1 MDPIDEPLGDEV
13 EEQRLDLR
21 GKSVAEIL
29 SILNAPSIDGTD
41 DPQSHASPVA
51 PSSPPVAPDSSE
63 STNAPPITPLIADA
77 PPMAPE
83 IGDRPL
89 EDPAQRISN
98 GSGLPAPPIQTGQ
111 RPEVARFG
119 HLPFVLILAAIVA
132 AVTLMTFPKAVPKWS
147 GEMSGLM
154 TPLFEAPSR
163 AKTPTMLPRLVVR
176 AQKGFVNEP
185 LPVGVLLND
194 ASGSEKVIVAGLA
207 VGTRLSAGTP
217 VGLTSWELLARDVV
231 DALVYPPKDFVGLM
245 VAAIDLR
252 SPGDWLMDSQ
262 IIRLEWIQKDKERLS
277 N

>member
-1 MDPIDEPLGDEV
+1 
-13 EEQRLDLR
+13 
-21 GKSVAEIL
+21 
-29 SILNAPSIDGTD
+29 
-41 DPQSHASPVA
+41 
-51 PSSPPVAPDSSE
+51 
-63 STNAPPITPLIADA
+63 
-77 PPMAPE
+77 
-83 IGDRPL
+83 
-89 EDPAQRISN
+89 
-98 GSGLPAPPIQTGQ
+98 
-111 RPEVARFG
+111 
-119 HLPFVLILAAIVA
+119 
-132 AVTLMTFPKAVPKWS
+132 
-147 GEMSGLM
+147 MSGLM

-262 IIRLEWIQKDKERLS
+262 IIRLEWIPAPPARAPDVSR
-277 N
+277 